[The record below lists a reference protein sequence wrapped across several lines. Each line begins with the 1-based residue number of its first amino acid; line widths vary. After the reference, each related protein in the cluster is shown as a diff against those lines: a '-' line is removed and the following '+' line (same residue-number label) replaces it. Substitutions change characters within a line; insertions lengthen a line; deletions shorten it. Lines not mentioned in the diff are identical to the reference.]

1 MKGETVKN
9 ITWQTSLMGTKIIE
23 SRFCVERKVKHR
35 AVAVVVDVRRPNKV
49 KPIFKRKIF
58 VTEKP
63 IAYMLKNENTLIAH
77 PDFLRAIEKKLGK
90 QMQANIDEQI
100 RNAFYGY

>member
-1 MKGETVKN
+1 MKNVH
-9 ITWQTSLMGTKIIE
+9 WSTSLMGIKIIE

-49 KPIFKRKIF
+49 KPIFKKKTF

-63 IAYMLKNENTLIAH
+63 TAYFLKNENTLIAH
-77 PDFLRAIEKKLGK
+77 PDFLRVVEKKMGR
-90 QMQANIDEQI
+90 QMQASIDEQL
-100 RNAFYGY
+100 RNIFKSPSQER

>member
-1 MKGETVKN
+1 MNWT
-9 ITWQTSLMGTKIIE
+9 TSLMGIKIIE
-23 SRFCVERKVKHR
+23 SRFCVEQKVKHR

-63 IAYMLKNENTLIAH
+63 IAYMLKNENTLVAH
-77 PDFLRAIEKKLGK
+77 PDFLRAVEKKMGK
-90 QMQANIDEQI
+90 QMQADIDKQI
-100 RNAFYGY
+100 RNIFTGA